1 MAPSV
6 GEDRAVAA
14 SSQRLR
20 RSARKQIDSGPT
32 VDPHRPQQRD
42 RHNSVMED
50 SNAHEHIDTVSTNQR
65 DETPEAAA
73 AQDAPMGIRV
83 GQDPSNLGDEVT
95 EEGDLTHVAPTNE
108 PLGRAPGM

>member
-1 MAPSV
+1 M
-6 GEDRAVAA
+6 
-14 SSQRLR
+14 
-20 RSARKQIDSGPT
+20 
-32 VDPHRPQQRD
+32 DPHRPQRRD

-50 SNAHEHIDTVSTNQR
+50 SNAHEHIDTVSTNQP